1 VGGGLEVTLDRGT
14 SAHFLLLFF
23 FIFWLLLLARFN
35 LAAAFGPNVFM
46 AALRCVHCIPNRAL
60 FTYVCFIFRQGFSQ
74 IYNNNKSNWRKKNG
88 SNQKFPEQMQFD
100 LWQC

>member
-1 VGGGLEVTLDRGT
+1 VGGTGPRKGAVGGGLEVTLDRGT

-60 FTYVCFIFRQGFSQ
+60 FTYVCFIFRQGDFTDIQ
-74 IYNNNKSNWRKKNG
+74 
-88 SNQKFPEQMQFD
+88 
-100 LWQC
+100 